1 MVPAVQDVRMITAK
15 ASDRAAGVVGFVT
28 ATIGELVVEGITI
41 RRGLTGEL
49 RLGFPRHTDRYGR
62 THAVVRPA
70 DDAVR
75 RELTRAI
82 FDALGLSAAAMA
94 CREAQGEAGP

>member
-15 ASDRAAGVVGFVT
+15 ASVVGFVT